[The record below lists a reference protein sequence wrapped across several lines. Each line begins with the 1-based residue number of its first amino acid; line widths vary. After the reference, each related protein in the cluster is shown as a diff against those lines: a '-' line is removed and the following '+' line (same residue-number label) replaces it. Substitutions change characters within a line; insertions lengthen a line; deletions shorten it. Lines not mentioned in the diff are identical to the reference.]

1 MALALV
7 LRMCWNQHD
16 HTSSVLELALD
27 DSWSRPIKAIVA
39 LQFLRRVL
47 PPSQALSWM
56 TTVPHED
63 FFVLEA
69 IVLHVPLYNER

>member
-7 LRMCWNQHD
+7 LHMCWNQHY
-16 HTSSVLELALD
+16 HTSSVIELARD
-27 DSWSRPIKAIVA
+27 DSRSRPIKAIVA

-47 PPSQALSWM
+47 PLSQALSWM
-56 TTVPHED
+56 TTVPLEKC
-63 FFVLEA
+63 FVLEA

>member
-7 LRMCWNQHD
+7 LRMCWNRRD
-16 HTSSVLELALD
+16 RTNNVLELALD
-27 DSWSRPIKAIVA
+27 DSRGRPIEAIVA

-47 PPSQALSWM
+47 PHSQALSWM
-56 TTVPHED
+56 TTVPHEKC
-63 FFVLEA
+63 FVLEA

>member
-7 LRMCWNQHD
+7 LHMCWNLHD

-27 DSWSRPIKAIVA
+27 DSRSRPIKAIVA

-56 TTVPHED
+56 TTVPHKEI
-63 FFVLEA
+63 FVPEA